1 MRQWRAMIM
10 GALMVFGAHAAA
22 AESTLVEFYHPA
34 LKHYFYTASA
44 QEAAAVDA
52 GAAGAGWARTGMS
65 AKVWVAEENT
75 HGGLVGACRFY
86 ARGPNSH
93 FYTADAGECGY
104 LRALE
109 ADQRSVAAAR
119 GETFLGLAY
128 EGVAFY
134 AAPAAAG
141 VCAGGTA
148 MLRSYNE
155 GGASRDSSN
164 HRLTA
169 NEATHVFMINQG
181 WADEG
186 VAMCVDGWSYE
197 WVLGVVTPDGGP
209 GPGEVVRLSPQQF
222 EGTYRGEANWERMAL
237 DGSEGRAVSAP
248 LTLTFD
254 GQGRVSGAGNG
265 CAIQGGEVVEQALA
279 MPGLP
284 VVRHKLTLLLSGCL
298 DAGFNGSVVLEALSK
313 QLSARPMGISIA
325 GASAYSNVV
334 LAVVSE
340 VMERAP

>member
-1 MRQWRAMIM
+1 MRQWQTMLM
-10 GALMVFGAHAAA
+10 GALMVVGAHATAA
-22 AESTLVEFYHPA
+22 GSTLVEFYHSE
-34 LKHYFYTASA
+34 LKHYFYTASP

-52 GAAGAGWARTGMS
+52 GAAGVGWARTGMS
-65 AKVWVAEENT
+65 ARVWGDNPD
-75 HGGLVGACRFY
+75 GGLVGACRFY
-86 ARGPNSH
+86 ALGPNSH
-93 FYTADAGECGY
+93 FYTADASECGY

-109 ADQRSVAAAR
+109 ADQRSAAAAR
-119 GETFLGLAY
+119 GEGFLGWAF

-134 AAPAAAG
+134 AAPATAG
-141 VCAGGTA
+141 VCPGGTP

-155 GGASRDSSN
+155 GGVAKNASN

-169 NEATHVFMINQG
+169 NESTHVFMINEG

-186 VAMCVDGWSYE
+186 VVMCADGWSYE
-197 WVLGVVTPDGGP
+197 WVPGVATPDGGP
-209 GPGEVVRLSPQQF
+209 GPGEMVRLSPQKF
-222 EGTYRGEANWERMAL
+222 EGTYSGQANWERMVL
-237 DGSEGRAVSAP
+237 DGSEGRAVNAP

-265 CAIQGGEVVEQALA
+265 CAIQGSEVVEQVLA

-284 VVRHKLTLLLSGCL
+284 VVRHKLTLLLTGCL

-313 QLSARPMGISIA
+313 QLSARPAGMSIA
-325 GASAYSNVV
+325 GATAYSNVL